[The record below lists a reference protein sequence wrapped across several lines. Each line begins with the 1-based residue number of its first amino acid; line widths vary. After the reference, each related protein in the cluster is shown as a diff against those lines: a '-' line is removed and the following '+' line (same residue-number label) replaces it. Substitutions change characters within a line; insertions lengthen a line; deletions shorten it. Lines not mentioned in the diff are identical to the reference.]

1 MDDKGLRIYAFL
13 SRLPRPKSYLG
24 KILLAAFLGTH
35 VPLIALVLYFVL
47 SPPVGF
53 GPALSV
59 FAVIILATVLGSA
72 AMLCALYLLLKPISM
87 ASEGLRDYLDHG
99 KMPALPT
106 GFTDRAGRLM
116 ADTQYAIEHLDEV
129 IRSLEERSVKDYLT
143 GVYNRRAG
151 EERLA
156 EDLARAERSGS
167 ILTLALIDIDQFKP
181 LNDRY
186 GHQAGDACL
195 KHVASVLQHN
205 VREGDWLARWGG
217 DEFLMALWATGG
229 GAPSAEDPRAHRRRG
244 RREPGRAARRPK
256 ALGHAQRWG

>member
-1 MDDKGLRIYAFL
+1 M
-13 SRLPRPKSYLG
+13 
-24 KILLAAFLGTH
+24 
-35 VPLIALVLYFVL
+35 
-47 SPPVGF
+47 
-53 GPALSV
+53 
-59 FAVIILATVLGSA
+59 
-72 AMLCALYLLLKPISM
+72 
-87 ASEGLRDYLDHG
+87 
-99 KMPALPT
+99 
-106 GFTDRAGRLM
+106 
-116 ADTQYAIEHLDEV
+116 

-229 GAPSAEDPRAHRRRG
+229 GHQVQRTLERIAEEVAENPVVLPGGQKLWVTLSGGASQSTGDSETVESVVARADQVLYQAKEKGKNRIVYV
-244 RREPGRAARRPK
+244 
-256 ALGHAQRWG
+256 

>member
-1 MDDKGLRIYAFL
+1 MDEKSLRIYAFL
-13 SRLPRPKSYLG
+13 SRLPFPKSYLG

-116 ADTQYAIEHLDEV
+116 ADIQYAIG
-129 IRSLEERSVKDYLT
+129 T
-143 GVYNRRAG
+143 
-151 EERLA
+151 
-156 EDLARAERSGS
+156 
-167 ILTLALIDIDQFKP
+167 
-181 LNDRY
+181 
-186 GHQAGDACL
+186 
-195 KHVASVLQHN
+195 
-205 VREGDWLARWGG
+205 
-217 DEFLMALWATGG
+217 
-229 GAPSAEDPRAHRRRG
+229 PR
-244 RREPGRAARRPK
+244 
-256 ALGHAQRWG
+256 